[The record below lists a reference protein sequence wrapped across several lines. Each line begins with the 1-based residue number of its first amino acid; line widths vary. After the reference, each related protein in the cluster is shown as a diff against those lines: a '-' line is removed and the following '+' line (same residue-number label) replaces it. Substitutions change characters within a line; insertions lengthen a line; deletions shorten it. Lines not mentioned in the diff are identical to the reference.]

1 MKNILKLF
9 GKYMILFIIGGIV
22 YNLIEILWRGYSHW
36 TMFILGG
43 ICFICLGL
51 INEFIPWD
59 MPLCIQMLIGT
70 IIITTLEYITGC
82 IVNIKLGMNV
92 WDYSELPFN
101 LNGQICLLFSILWY
115 FISVIGIILDDIIR
129 WKLFKENKPTYKI
142 I

>member
-1 MKNILKLF
+1 MKNFLKLL
-9 GKYMILFIIGGIV
+9 GKYLILFIIGGIV

-51 INEFIPWD
+51 INEFIPWN
-59 MPLCIQMLIGT
+59 MPLCVQMLIGS

-82 IVNIKLGMNV
+82 IVNIQLGMNV

-101 LNGQICLLFSILWY
+101 LNGQICLLFSVLWY

-129 WKLFKENKPTYKI
+129 WKLFNEEKPTYKI

>member
-1 MKNILKLF
+1 MKNFLKFL
-9 GKYMILFIIGGIV
+9 GKYIILFVIGGIV

-43 ICFICLGL
+43 VCFICLGL
-51 INEFIPWD
+51 INEFIPWN
-59 MPLCIQMLIGT
+59 MPLCIQMLIGS

-82 IVNIKLGMNV
+82 IVNIQLGMNV

-101 LNGQICLLFSILWY
+101 LNGQICLLFSVLWY

-129 WKLFKENKPTYKI
+129 WKLFNEEKPTYKI

>member
-1 MKNILKLF
+1 MKKVLKLTA
-9 GKYMILFIIGGIV
+9 KYLCLFVVGGIV

-59 MPLCIQMLIGT
+59 MPLCIQMLIGAV
-70 IIITTLEYITGC
+70 IITTLEYITGY

-92 WDYSELPFN
+92 WDYSDLPFN
-101 LNGQICLLFSILWY
+101 LDGQICILFSVLWY

-129 WKLFKENKPTYKI
+129 WKLFNEEKPKYKI

>member
-1 MKNILKLF
+1 MKNLLKLF
-9 GKYMILFIIGGIV
+9 GKYTILFIIGGIV
-22 YNLIEILWRGYSHW
+22 YNLIEILWRGYTHW

-51 INEFIPWD
+51 INEFIPWN
-59 MPLCIQMLIGT
+59 MPLCIQMLIGAVT
-70 IIITTLEYITGC
+70 ITTLEYITGY

-92 WDYSELPFN
+92 WDYSNLPFN
-101 LNGQICLLFSILWY
+101 LNGQICLLFSVLWY

-129 WKLFKENKPTYKI
+129 WKLFKEEKPTYKI